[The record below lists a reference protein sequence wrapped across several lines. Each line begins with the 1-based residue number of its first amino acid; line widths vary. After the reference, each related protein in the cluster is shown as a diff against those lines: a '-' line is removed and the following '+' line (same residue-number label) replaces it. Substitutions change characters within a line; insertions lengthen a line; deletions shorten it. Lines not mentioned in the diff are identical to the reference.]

1 MNLGQL
7 SHVFSFESPRFY
19 INTKNNICIYGIK
32 IEANYLEK
40 RGSGR
45 GEKGEGAV

>member
-7 SHVFSFESPRFY
+7 SHVLSFESPRFY